1 MKRKLMLLMTFL
13 VIGIGLVNAQVS
25 KVTGVVTS
33 EEDGLP
39 IVGASV
45 LVKGT
50 TVGTVTDLD
59 GNFTLTN
66 VPSSAKTLVVSFIG
80 LQTQELEI
88 KPIMKVVLRS
98 DSEMLDEVM
107 VVAYGTAKKSSF
119 TGSASTIKAEQITS
133 GSKESLDKAFSGK
146 MAGVRVASAT
156 GDPGSMGEMNIRGVG
171 SINGSKTPL
180 YVIDGVV
187 MKSDDDMNYYGKSQ
201 SVLSTLNPDDIE
213 SMTVLKDAAAASLYG
228 SRAANGV
235 VIITTKS
242 GKEGKTR
249 VSYNGEVGWNKMAV
263 DQYSMMSAQDYIGY
277 VRESVANYYLENGYA
292 SSKNDAYA
300 LVESEGDVAAF
311 VNDPSGN
318 TNTNWKDEIYR
329 TAVTQ
334 NHQVSLNGGNQS
346 TKFYA
351 GVGYNKSE
359 GIVLGSDFQ
368 RISARVNVDQK
379 INNWADFSVKQ
390 MIASTTQ
397 NGFRDQNDQAQG
409 LGTSSPLGILFA
421 MDPTAPVKNED
432 GTYNANAGYGRV
444 SNPHLMLGGKDS
456 DTAMEWIQS
465 KMFRSLT
472 NAELGLHFLDKI
484 FFKSIFGYDYIDN
497 KHFEY
502 WAG

>member
-1 MKRKLMLLMTFL
+1 MTFL

-187 MKSDDDMNYYGKSQ
+187 MKSDGDMNYYGKSQ

-249 VSYNGEVGWNKMAV
+249 VSYNGEVGWNKICLL
-263 DQYSMMSAQDYIGY
+263 YTS
-277 VRESVANYYLENGYA
+277 
-292 SSKNDAYA
+292 DA
-300 LVESEGDVAAF
+300 
-311 VNDPSGN
+311 
-318 TNTNWKDEIYR
+318 
-329 TAVTQ
+329 
-334 NHQVSLNGGNQS
+334 
-346 TKFYA
+346 
-351 GVGYNKSE
+351 
-359 GIVLGSDFQ
+359 
-368 RISARVNVDQK
+368 
-379 INNWADFSVKQ
+379 AD
-390 MIASTTQ
+390 
-397 NGFRDQNDQAQG
+397 D
-409 LGTSSPLGILFA
+409 
-421 MDPTAPVKNED
+421 
-432 GTYNANAGYGRV
+432 
-444 SNPHLMLGGKDS
+444 
-456 DTAMEWIQS
+456 
-465 KMFRSLT
+465 
-472 NAELGLHFLDKI
+472 
-484 FFKSIFGYDYIDN
+484 
-497 KHFEY
+497 
-502 WAG
+502 

>member
-1 MKRKLMLLMTFL
+1 MLLMTFL

-80 LQTQELEI
+80 LQTQEVAI
-88 KPIMKVVLRS
+88 KPIMKITLKS

-107 VVAYGTAKKSSF
+107 VVAYGTTKKSSF

-249 VSYNGEVGWNKMAV
+249 VTYNGEVGWNKMAV
-263 DQYSMMSAQDYIGY
+263 DQYNMMSASEYIAY
-277 VRESVANYYLENGYA
+277 AREALANYYLIDH
-292 SSKNDAYA
+292 KN
-300 LVESEGDVAAF
+300 
-311 VNDPSGN
+311 
-318 TNTNWKDEIYR
+318 
-329 TAVTQ
+329 
-334 NHQVSLNGGNQS
+334 
-346 TKFYA
+346 
-351 GVGYNKSE
+351 
-359 GIVLGSDFQ
+359 
-368 RISARVNVDQK
+368 
-379 INNWADFSVKQ
+379 
-390 MIASTTQ
+390 
-397 NGFRDQNDQAQG
+397 
-409 LGTSSPLGILFA
+409 
-421 MDPTAPVKNED
+421 
-432 GTYNANAGYGRV
+432 
-444 SNPHLMLGGKDS
+444 
-456 DTAMEWIQS
+456 
-465 KMFRSLT
+465 
-472 NAELGLHFLDKI
+472 
-484 FFKSIFGYDYIDN
+484 
-497 KHFEY
+497 
-502 WAG
+502 

>member
-1 MKRKLMLLMTFL
+1 M
-13 VIGIGLVNAQVS
+13 
-25 KVTGVVTS
+25 
-33 EEDGLP
+33 
-39 IVGASV
+39 
-45 LVKGT
+45 
-50 TVGTVTDLD
+50 
-59 GNFTLTN
+59 
-66 VPSSAKTLVVSFIG
+66 VSFIG
-80 LQTQELEI
+80 LQTQEVAI
-88 KPIMKVVLRS
+88 KPIMKITLKS

-187 MKSDDDMNYYGKSQ
+187 MKSDGDMNYYGKSQ

-249 VSYNGEVGWNKMAV
+249 VTYNGEVGWNKMAV
-263 DQYSMMSAQDYIGY
+263 DQYNMMSASEYIAY
-277 VRESVANYYLENGYA
+277 ARESLANYYMVYEGVQT
-292 SSKNDAYA
+292 KDEAYQI
-300 LVESEGDVAAF
+300 VDQNNDVASF

-334 NHQVSLNGGNQS
+334 NHQVSLNGGNQN

-359 GIVLGSDFQ
+359 EI
-368 RISARVNVDQK
+368 
-379 INNWADFSVKQ
+379 
-390 MIASTTQ
+390 
-397 NGFRDQNDQAQG
+397 
-409 LGTSSPLGILFA
+409 
-421 MDPTAPVKNED
+421 
-432 GTYNANAGYGRV
+432 GRAHV
-444 SNPHLMLGGKDS
+444 
-456 DTAMEWIQS
+456 
-465 KMFRSLT
+465 
-472 NAELGLHFLDKI
+472 
-484 FFKSIFGYDYIDN
+484 
-497 KHFEY
+497 
-502 WAG
+502 